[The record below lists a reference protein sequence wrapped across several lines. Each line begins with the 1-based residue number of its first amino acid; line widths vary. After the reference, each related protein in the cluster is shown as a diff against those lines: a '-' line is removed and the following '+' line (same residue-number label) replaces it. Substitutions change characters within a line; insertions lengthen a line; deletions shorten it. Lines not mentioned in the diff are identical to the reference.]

1 MIAEHYKSI
10 AKDLESGFFR
20 QPVQPMSDNELA
32 RAIAE
37 FRKAIP
43 SVATRGTL
51 GDAFNPRE
59 KVRPPLGQN
68 EAVANRSIRG

>member
-1 MIAEHYKSI
+1 MPFRDFLARIRKLIPLDDSEHYKSI

-59 KVRPPLGQN
+59 R
-68 EAVANRSIRG
+68 